1 MASIEQKQQARYKKS
16 RFGRRVY
23 EISRAP
29 GTFRRTYVVFGGTG
43 AVGGTAIMKML
54 DIFEE
59 MMHYTTPPPAD
70 SPTIVVT
77 GLTKEEIRSF
87 STRLFEYYE
96 KFYGP
101 EFLPRHISKRG
112 YRTRSGIVIE
122 LRRMS
127 VNPELPGLA
136 NFTRLGSEERRAILS
151 DFLRSG
157 NLTLE
162 SGEKEKIDY
171 LASAIDQNLRR
182 PFTEFLEQ
190 YRAERGLAGHSRFRA
205 VIVGI
210 PLASVAAYHLS
221 NLEEICRTLGIN
233 SYDRITELKHRY
245 LSRVRDDLAYIHQE
259 LAEEVIAAHTTAVG
273 GMYDE
278 GPEGER
284 TIRLGFAHS
293 ALDERLRDKQI
304 FAEQLQQLYA
314 EVGIKMLV
322 TAAAIGI
329 DAIIKDQG
337 VPIQNGVLRAM
348 RDASALGN
356 HIIPEDDLRR
366 GKVKIYEPVLIRER
380 GEPNAPVSFNRGIEF
395 TPRIQVRSGENGR
408 FSVPNTDALYRV
420 MRVASASELGLV
432 LAEEAIMG
440 DDPALPWFENSTC
453 YYTET
458 ENARLVFDFLQQPQ
472 LFEVQINGL
481 DVKSYQDLGSA
492 KHQGELHLLGLVIL
506 LHRLRTF
513 DADAIPAHLSLSTF
527 NPREFFELNSRPLFF
542 EDLITWELEDLRR
555 DLVTMVTAGS
565 SEDLAAI
572 KHLSSRNYRE
582 RNDAF
587 ALVMNEIIRY
597 VHTVVTLGSPII
609 YSDKG
614 ETSILAGP
622 YIAPLDILMSSRN
635 SIERSIADAARAAGP
650 GRMKDFALLKEFFYC
665 NNGFIDLRPVAV
677 VSTARNVAE
686 ALRGGVQVYHSAES
700 LRKFLRG
707 LTPYSYFTTSGLV
720 AFIERMRGLYAQ
732 ITQFSL
738 GLGTLND
745 YRAQI
750 PISSGGN
757 HYVVPGVV
765 EALRQAAEGLEK
777 NTGTDRLH
785 GQWGY
790 FRREPPDRSY
800 QNFPTE

>member
-1 MASIEQKQQARYKKS
+1 MQRFKKS
-16 RFGRRVY
+16 RFGPRVV
-23 EISRAP
+23 EASRAP
-29 GTFRRTYVVFGGTG
+29 GAFRKTYVVFGGTG

-54 DIFEE
+54 EIFEE
-59 MMHYTTPPPAD
+59 MMHYTHPAPAD

-96 KFYGP
+96 KFYGR
-101 EFLPRHISKRG
+101 EFLPTLISRRG

-122 LRRMS
+122 LRRLS

-136 NFTRLGSEERRAILS
+136 NLSRLGAKERQEMAS
-151 DFLRSG
+151 SFLKAG
-157 NLTLE
+157 ELTLE
-162 SGEKEKIDY
+162 SSEADKFAY
-171 LASAIDQNLRR
+171 LATAIERDLRR

-190 YRAERGLAGHSRFRA
+190 YRSERAMKGRFRA

-210 PLASVAAYHLS
+210 PLASVAAYHLG
-221 NLEEICRTLGIN
+221 NLEEICRVFGI
-233 SYDRITELKHRY
+233 SSHDRITELKQRY
-245 LSRVRDDLAYIHQE
+245 LCRVRDDLAYIREE

-278 GPEGER
+278 GEQGER

-304 FAEQLQQLYA
+304 FAEELQRLYA

-329 DAIIKDQG
+329 DAIIDNES
-337 VPIQNGVLRAM
+337 VPIQSGVLRSL
-348 RDASALGN
+348 RDAQSAG
-356 HIIPEDDLRR
+356 HGPISEEDVRR
-366 GKVKIYEPVLIRER
+366 GKIRIYAPQVLRER
-380 GEPNAPVSFNRGIEF
+380 GESALAVKFERGVEF
-395 TPRIQVRSGENGR
+395 VPRVQVRSGENGR
-408 FSVPNTDALYRV
+408 FSTSNTDALYRV

-440 DDPALPWFENSTC
+440 DDPGLPWFVDNTC

-472 LFEVQINGL
+472 LFETQISGL
-481 DVKSYQDLGSA
+481 DVKSFQDLGSA
-492 KHQGELHLLGLVIL
+492 KHQGELHLLGLMIL

-513 DADAIPAHLSLSTF
+513 DADALPTHLSLATF
-527 NPREFFELNSRPLFF
+527 DARDFFETNSRPLFF
-542 EDLITWELEDLRR
+542 EDLITWDLEQLRR
-555 DLVTMVTAGS
+555 DLVTLVTAT
-565 SEDLAAI
+565 EVEHLAPI
-572 KHLSSRNYRE
+572 KRLSSQNYRD
-582 RNDAF
+582 RNEAF
-587 ALVMNEIIRY
+587 AMVMTEVIRY
-597 VHTVVTLGSPII
+597 VHTVVSLGSPII
-609 YSDKG
+609 YSESG
-614 ETSILAGP
+614 ETFILAGP
-622 YIAPLDILMSSRN
+622 YIAPLDILLTARN
-635 SIERSIADAARAAGP
+635 SIESAMIAQAKATGT
-650 GRMKDFALLKEFFYC
+650 GRMKDIALLKEFFYC
-665 NNGFIDLRPVAV
+665 NNGFIDLRPLAV
-677 VSTARNVAE
+677 VSTARNIGT
-686 ALRGGVQVYHSAES
+686 ALRGGIQVYQSAES
-700 LRKFLRG
+700 LKKFLKS

-720 AFIERMRGLYAQ
+720 AFLERMRGLYAQ

-750 PISSGGN
+750 PLSSGGN

-777 NTGTDRLH
+777 NTGTDRVH

-790 FRREPPDRSY
+790 FRREPPDRSL
-800 QNFPTE
+800 Q